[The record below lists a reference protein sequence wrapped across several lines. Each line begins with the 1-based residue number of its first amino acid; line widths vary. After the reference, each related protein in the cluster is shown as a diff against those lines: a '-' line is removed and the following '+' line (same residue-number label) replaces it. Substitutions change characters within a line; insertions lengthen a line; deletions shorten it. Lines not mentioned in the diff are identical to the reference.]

1 MANKTIV
8 DYPKYVDA
16 TSMGASINCPSTN
29 IMYVDRVGYQ
39 ISYTGTP
46 TGTFTVQ
53 VSNDNTTWQDLT
65 LSAAVTASGA
75 AGNDFIDCET
85 AAKYIRLVYTRTSG
99 TGSLFV
105 ALTTKSI
112 SG

>member
-8 DYPKYVDA
+8 DYPKYVDG
-16 TSMGASINCPSTN
+16 TSMGASIDCPSTN

-46 TGTFTVQ
+46 TGTFSVEI
-53 VSNDNTTWQDLT
+53 SNDNATWEAMT
-65 LSAAVTASGA
+65 LSTAIAA
-75 AGNDFIDCET
+75 AGSPDNHFIDCET
-85 AAKYIRLVYTRTSG
+85 AAKYIRLKYIRSSG
-99 TGSLFV
+99 TGALYV

>member
-1 MANKTIV
+1 MANKTTV
-8 DYPKYVDA
+8 DYPKYVDG

-29 IMYVDRVGYQ
+29 IMFVDRVGYQ

-46 TGTFTVQ
+46 TGDFTVE
-53 VSNDNTTWQDLT
+53 VSNDNSTWQELT
-65 LSAAVTASGA
+65 LSTPISAAGA
-75 AGNDFIDCET
+75 PGNDFIDCET

-99 TGSLFV
+99 TGSLYV